1 MPSDL
6 GVTSAFW
13 ELLLES
19 VMQSEVQPLRPAE
32 ALRLFVH
39 LDTEL
44 RAQEEVLVLRR
55 CIWTRAVP
63 LTPRGWGGVGGG
75 RLGEGQ
81 RWEEQ
86 GSEGEG

>member
-19 VMQSEVQPLRPAE
+19 VMQLEVQPLRPAA
-32 ALRLFVH
+32 ALRLLVH
-39 LDTEL
+39 LDTEQVHL
-44 RAQEEVLVLRR
+44 DPGGAPD
-55 CIWTRAVP
+55 T
-63 LTPRGWGGVGGG
+63 TGRGWDGGDGWG
-75 RLGEGQ
+75 RGQ